1 MINVHQT
8 KQKSRSQPE
17 KEFRIMIVKMIGNLE
32 NKMEL

>member
-8 KQKSRSQPE
+8 KQKSRNLLE
-17 KEFRIMIVKMIGNLE
+17 KQCKIMIVKMIENLG